1 MKRIFLMAAKI
12 IEELVLLRMELH
24 AIRDRLQEDLNAMDS
39 QIAALIPE
47 MPKNNKTHADYSR
60 ELDEAFEKKF
70 GK

>member
-1 MKRIFLMAAKI
+1 MAKVTLRSDI
-12 IEELVLLRMELH
+12 YQELAMLRMELH
-24 AIRDRLQEDLNAMDS
+24 AIRDRVQEDLNAMDS

-47 MPKNNKTHADYSR
+47 TPKNNKTHADYSR